1 MIYVRRCIKKICGG
15 LGGKKTN
22 KTRMQQT
29 RLYPAACTGPGAA
42 GACHLQCTLWTRPS
56 LHVCTSELQTEPSL
70 PIIRGEIG
78 RNKHWKHFIVRGLY
92 SRVLLWELCPRRVDL
107 EMVKGNLQVIHYII
121 ILCFTLCIELLY
133 SCGSNPWYLL
143 SSGTIIIFLIA
154 SLSYLPCSHFTRAC
168 LFCRINEGRKKLN
181 SK

>member
-1 MIYVRRCIKKICGG
+1 MVKKQTKPECSK
-15 LGGKKTN
+15 LGSTPP
-22 KTRMQQT
+22 
-29 RLYPAACTGPGAA
+29 PARGRE
-42 GACHLQCTLWTRPS
+42 LQRPATFSVLPWTRPS